1 MNANLNQIGEFSSL
15 IESNHN
21 QSQFDSVTVQGWA
34 RGNFET
40 LGYTWDI
47 DIGFH
52 FDCDQIDPGLA
63 ARFIFK
69 DLTNPGLTGKFII
82 IDLTN
87 PGLTGKI

>member
-1 MNANLNQIGEFSSL
+1 MTGIL
-15 IESNHN
+15 ICR
-21 QSQFDSVTVQGWA
+21 DQGWA

-69 DLTNPGLTGKFII
+69 DLTNPGLTGKFIYIDLTNPGLTGKFII

>member
-1 MNANLNQIGEFSSL
+1 MSDCSEKFFGGILG
-15 IESNHN
+15 H
-21 QSQFDSVTVQGWA
+21 QGWA
-34 RGNFET
+34 RGNFAT

-47 DIGFH
+47 GIGFH

-69 DLTNPGLTGKFII
+69 DLTNPGLTGKFIY

-87 PGLTGKI
+87 PGLTWENFKDRQD